1 MQNILKNITIYSVIA
16 AGYVLFAFGGYLVGE
31 HKTRTT
37 TDEIIT
43 SLEDYVAD
51 EAVTLSLREIEVF
64 YLAQALVGEAK
75 GEPDEWETMTT
86 AIFNRVDDDRWP
98 DTLVGT
104 LLQKDR
110 NGRCQIV
117 AMCDA
122 VPEDLTSEIG
132 QAAVAHAQVA
142 LEQLAIGTYDRAH
155 NAHSWA
161 TPIAADGHAYF
172 GGLCQVAAGS
182 GHQYFADCPA
192 GMVVTSPRPV
202 ARPTSGVIQALHI
215 ALSD

>member
-1 MQNILKNITIYSVIA
+1 MKKIMIGLVLATGYA
-16 AGYVLFAFGGYLVGE
+16 AFAFGGYLLGE
-31 HKTRTT
+31 YKTRMT
-37 TDEIIT
+37 TDEVIT

-51 EAVTLSLREIEVF
+51 EAVTLSSREIEIF

-75 GEPDEWETMTT
+75 GQPDEWETMTT

-98 DTLVGT
+98 DTLAGV
-104 LLQKDR
+104 LLQLDA

-117 AMCDA
+117 AMCDV

-142 LEQLAIGTYDRAH
+142 LEQLAIGTYERAH
-155 NAHSWA
+155 SAHSWA

-172 GGLCQVAAGS
+172 GGLCEVAEGS
-182 GHQYFADCPA
+182 GHQYFADCPE
-192 GMVVTSPRPV
+192 GVVAVSLRPLARPV
-202 ARPTSGVIQALHI
+202 VGVEHALQI
-215 ALSD
+215 ALSE